1 MSDGVQITLI
11 ICTTIVIVIYL
22 LSAIGRDDIN
32 NNKK

>member
-22 LSAIGRDDIN
+22 LSAIGSDEM
-32 NNKK
+32 NNKKK